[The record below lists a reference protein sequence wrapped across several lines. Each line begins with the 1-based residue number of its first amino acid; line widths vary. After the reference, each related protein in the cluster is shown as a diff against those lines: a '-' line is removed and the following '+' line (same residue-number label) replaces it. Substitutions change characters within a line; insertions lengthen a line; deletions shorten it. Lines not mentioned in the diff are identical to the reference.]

1 MRIQDPQGISL
12 NNPLLLS
19 ESTIMIS
26 HGLPDKIVGKNEIA
40 HDE

>member
-1 MRIQDPQGISL
+1 MRIQNPQWINL

-19 ESTIMIS
+19 ESKIMIS
-26 HGLPDKIVGKNEIA
+26 HDLPDKIVAKSEIA